1 MQTETQSEAIRNQVR
16 EWKKEG
22 HEVAFVPTMGFLHE
36 GHLSLMRHGKD
47 LCTKVVVSIFVNP
60 TQFGPGED
68 LDSYP
73 RDTQGDIEKCRT
85 AGVDLVFLPEVV
97 ALYPEGAETFVETTR
112 LPQHL
117 CGKKRPGHFRGVTT
131 ICTKLFNIVAPDK
144 AIFGE
149 KDFQQVQVI
158 RKMVRDLCMDLEI
171 VTVPTARAADGLA
184 LSSRNAYLTP
194 EERLQAPI
202 LYRTLV
208 RTRQRVADGETQVAS
223 LLKRARADVSAAG
236 GTIDYISIVD
246 NQTLEPA
253 EQITPNSH
261 MLLAVQ
267 FGKARLIDNT
277 SLSVSGSQ
285 V

>member
-1 MQTETQSEAIRNQVR
+1 MRTETQSQAIRNQVR

-22 HEVAFVPTMGFLHE
+22 HQVAFVPTMGFLHE
-36 GHLSLMRHGKD
+36 GHLSLMRHGKE

-73 RDTQGDIEKCRT
+73 RDTEGDLEKCR
-85 AGVDLVFLPEVV
+85 AVGVDLVFLPEVDT
-97 ALYPEGAETFVETTR
+97 LYPEGAETFVETTQ

-117 CGKKRPGHFRGVTT
+117 CGEKRPGHFRGVTT

-158 RKMVRDLCMDLEI
+158 RKMVRDLCMDLHI
-171 VTVPTARAADGLA
+171 VSVTTARAADGLA

-194 EERLQAPI
+194 EERRNAPI
-202 LYRTLV
+202 LYRTLI
-208 RTRQRVADGETQVAS
+208 RTRQRVADGETHVAT
-223 LLKRARADVSAAG
+223 LLKSAHEEVSSAG
-236 GTIDYISIVD
+236 GVVDYISIVE
-246 NQTLEPA
+246 NQTLEPSK
-253 EQITPNSH
+253 QITPNSH

-267 FGKARLIDNT
+267 FGKARLIDNA
-277 SLSVSGSQ
+277 SLAEPARGT
-285 V
+285 